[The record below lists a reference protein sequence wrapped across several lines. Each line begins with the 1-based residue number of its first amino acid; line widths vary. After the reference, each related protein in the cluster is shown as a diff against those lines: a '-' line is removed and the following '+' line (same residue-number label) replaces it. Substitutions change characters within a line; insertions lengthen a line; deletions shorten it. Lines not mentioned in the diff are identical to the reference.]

1 MQCLPGYFLGN
12 SSLPI
17 GEIMKS
23 QRSWFHHATASRQR
37 GAVAVEFALVI
48 VPLLLIVGGT
58 IEFGRVFW
66 YYDALSKATRDGAR
80 YLSMVG
86 FPLDTVSTK
95 TLVKAEA
102 NAAGLSSFVVGNV
115 NITCDPNCT
124 NPVHVT
130 VTASYAVRLGEWLP
144 LSYSGG
150 GSGVDL
156 VLQPQTT
163 MRYMMN

>member
-1 MQCLPGYFLGN
+1 
-12 SSLPI
+12 
-17 GEIMKS
+17 MKS
-23 QRSWFHHATASRQR
+23 QRSWLHHAVASRQR

-48 VPLLLIVGGT
+48 VPLLLIVGGV

-66 YYDALSKATRDGAR
+66 HYDALTKATRDGAR

-86 FPLDTVSTK
+86 PPLDTVSAE
-95 TLVKAEA
+95 TLVKDEA
-102 NAAGLSSFVVGNV
+102 NAAGLSGSVVVGV
-115 NITCDPNCT
+115 TCVPAGCA
-124 NPVHVT
+124 NPVQHVT
-130 VTASYAVRLGEWLP
+130 VTASYTVRLGEWLP

-156 VLQPQTT
+156 VLQPHTT

>member
-1 MQCLPGYFLGN
+1 
-12 SSLPI
+12 
-17 GEIMKS
+17 MKS
-23 QRSWFHHATASRQR
+23 QRSWLHHAVASRQR

-48 VPLLLIVGGT
+48 VPLLLIVGGV

-66 YYDALSKATRDGAR
+66 YYDALTKATRDGAR

-86 FPLDTVSTK
+86 PPLDTVSAE
-95 TLVKAEA
+95 TLVKDEA
-102 NAAGLSSFVVGNV
+102 NAAGLSSFAPGNV
-115 NITCDPNCT
+115 DITCTPDCT
-124 NPVHVT
+124 LPVHVT
-130 VTASYAVRLGEWLP
+130 VTASYTVRLGEWLP

-156 VLQPQTT
+156 VLQPHTT